1 MLLWRRL
8 PGEQRLCSYAPL
20 LTCAWQHAPL
30 VSRTMPEIA
39 LWANTE
45 VGSPA
50 RTDMSMSRVNQLPC
64 RMVTP
69 LALTGVNADVALVR
83 HR

>member
-1 MLLWRRL
+1 
-8 PGEQRLCSYAPL
+8 
-20 LTCAWQHAPL
+20 
-30 VSRTMPEIA
+30 MPEIA